1 MAAIYAA
8 FFVSPGLYVPFMPV
22 WLEQRG
28 FSLSDI
34 ALLGALPLIVRTVL
48 STTFTY
54 LVDARMQRRLALIV
68 LNGIAAIIMALLH
81 VSAGFWTVA
90 GLVIVLALCLAAAT
104 SLVEASAMRVV
115 RVHNANYGHMRLW
128 GSLSFMAATVLG
140 GFAISAFGSTSLLVL
155 IAFAHLGVMVIAA
168 LIVIP
173 PRGDTPNPQV
183 PAPADVA
190 NWRMLTRPAFLSVLL
205 IVALMQSSHAVYYTY
220 STLHWQRLG
229 YSTGTI
235 GSLWAVGIIA
245 EIILFVWSK
254 PLLTMTGPRRLLI
267 LAAGGAIVRWSLT
280 AFDPPLPLLAF
291 AQVLHCM
298 SFGLVHLATISF
310 ISRTTR
316 PELVATAQSL
326 TSALTG
332 AAMALA
338 TLAAGALFTSFAA
351 KAYLAM
357 AALGV
362 AAALGLGVIRLVIPA
377 VEESA
382 P

>member
-8 FFVSPGLYVPFMPV
+8 FFVSLGIYMPFIPV
-22 WLEQRG
+22 WLEERG
-28 FSLSDI
+28 FSLGDI
-34 ALLGALPLIVRTVL
+34 ALLGALPLIVRTFL

-54 LVDARMQRRLALIV
+54 LVDSRMPRRLALIA
-68 LNGIAAIIMALLH
+68 LNGAAACVMALLYI
-81 VSAGFWTVA
+81 SSGFQIVA
-90 GLVIVLALCLAAAT
+90 ALVIVLALCSGA
-104 SLVEASAMRVV
+104 SLSLMDASAMRVV
-115 RVHNANYGHMRLW
+115 RVHGADYGRMRLW
-128 GSLSFMAATVLG
+128 GSLGYMAATILG
-140 GFAISAFGSTSLLVL
+140 GLAVSRFGNNSALAV
-155 IAFAHLGVMVIAA
+155 IALAHLGAMAIAA

-173 PRGDTPNPQV
+173 TRSDTPNPQV

-190 NWRMLTRPAFLSVLL
+190 NWRMLARPAFLAVLL

-220 STLHWQRLG
+220 STINWQRLG
-229 YSTGTI
+229 YSTGII
-235 GSLWAVGIIA
+235 GFLWAVGVIA
-245 EIILFVWSK
+245 EVLLFAWSK

-267 LAAGGAIVRWSLT
+267 LAAGGAVLRWSLT
-280 AFDPPLPLLAF
+280 AFDPPLPLLVF
-291 AQVLHCM
+291 AQMLHCM

-338 TLAAGALFTSFAA
+338 TLAAGALFASFAA

-362 AAALGLGVIRLVIPA
+362 AAALGLGIIRLVIPA